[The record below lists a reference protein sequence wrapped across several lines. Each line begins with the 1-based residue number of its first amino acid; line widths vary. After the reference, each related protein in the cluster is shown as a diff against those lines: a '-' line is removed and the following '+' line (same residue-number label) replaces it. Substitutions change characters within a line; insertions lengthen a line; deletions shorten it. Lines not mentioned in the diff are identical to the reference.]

1 MGKQE
6 IFSRFH
12 NWIKG
17 VNMRNL
23 HEIVEAAKGLPKL
36 RVSIAVA
43 EDVEVLQ
50 SVATAVKEDIAQFLL
65 FGSKEKIKL
74 IAEKNNICLDKTEII
89 NVRDVRR
96 ACREAVASV
105 NKGDADVVMKGMIP
119 TAEILKAVLDRENGL
134 RSGQILSH
142 IAAFEIPRYDRLI
155 FVTDSVINI
164 APTLDQKVKII
175 ENCVGVSRSLGI
187 DRPKV
192 ACVAAIE
199 TINPKMPATMD
210 AAILSKMVDREQIKN
225 CDVDGPFGLDNAIS
239 KEAAAHKGVISKVAG
254 LADILLVPDIEAG
267 NMLYK
272 SMVYFAGAQIGGIV
286 AGAKAPII
294 LTSRA
299 DSHESKLFSIA
310 LAVVTAHQTYNQGI
324 MKRLMPT

>member
-1 MGKQE
+1 MKKL
-6 IFSRFH
+6 S
-12 NWIKG
+12 
-17 VNMRNL
+17 
-23 HEIVEAAKGLPKL
+23 EIVEAAKGLSRL
-36 RVSIAVA
+36 RVSVAVA
-43 EDVEVLQ
+43 EDAEVLQ
-50 SVATAVKEDIAQFLL
+50 SVAAAAQEDIDEFLL
-65 FGSKEKIKL
+65 FGSKEKIKH
-74 IAEKNNICLDKTEII
+74 IAEQYNISLNKTEVV

-96 ACREAVASV
+96 ACREAVSSV

-119 TAEILKAVLDRENGL
+119 TAEILKAVLDRESGL

-142 IAAFEIPRYDRLI
+142 TAAFEIPRYERLL

-175 ENCVGVSRSLGI
+175 ENCVGVCRSLGI
-187 DRPKV
+187 DHPKV
-192 ACVAAIE
+192 ACVAAVE
-199 TINPKMPATMD
+199 TVNPKMPATMD
-210 AAILSKMVDREQIKN
+210 AAILSKMADRGQIRD
-225 CDVDGPFGLDNAIS
+225 CDIDGPFGLDNAIS
-239 KEAAAHKGVISKVAG
+239 MEAAHKGVVSKVAG
-254 LADILLVPDIEAG
+254 LADILLVPDLEAG

-272 SMVYFAGAQIGGIV
+272 SMVYFAGARIGGIV

-324 MKRLMPT
+324 LKRLMPT

>member
-1 MGKQE
+1 MKKL
-6 IFSRFH
+6 S
-12 NWIKG
+12 
-17 VNMRNL
+17 
-23 HEIVEAAKGLPKL
+23 EIVEAAKGLSRL
-36 RVSIAVA
+36 RVSVAVA
-43 EDVEVLQ
+43 EDAEVLQ
-50 SVATAVKEDIAQFLL
+50 SVAAAAQEDIAEFLL
-65 FGSKEKIKL
+65 FGSKEKIKH
-74 IAEKNNICLDKTEII
+74 IAEKHNISLDKTEVV
-89 NVRDVRR
+89 NVRDARR
-96 ACREAVASV
+96 ACREAVSFV

-119 TAEILKAVLDRENGL
+119 TAEILKAVLDKESGL

-142 IAAFEIPRYDRLI
+142 IAAFEIGRYERLL

-175 ENCVGVSRSLGI
+175 ENCVGVCRSLGI
-187 DRPKV
+187 DHPKV
-192 ACVAAIE
+192 ACVAAVE
-199 TINPKMPATMD
+199 TVNPKMPATMD
-210 AAILSKMVDREQIKN
+210 AAILSKMADRGQIRD
-225 CDVDGPFGLDNAIS
+225 CDIDGPFGLDNAIS
-239 KEAAAHKGVISKVAG
+239 MEAAAHKGVVSKVAG

-272 SMVYFAGAQIGGIV
+272 SMVYFAGARIGGIV

-324 MKRLMPT
+324 LKRLMPT